1 MSNDSKPNSTKQEDD
16 STSICDVLKTD
27 TSEIIKKLE
36 SQAPT
41 LFQNYSNLYTEYLHM
56 FDDLFGTCYISEK
69 EFFDKLNIDPI
80 ILKQIKVNSESM
92 KKNYLDIIDMNT
104 KYLDE
109 YFKIRISTVKS
120 FDSFMHV
127 MMDSYAKT
135 LSQFNKS
142 LNVSEK

>member
-1 MSNDSKPNSTKQEDD
+1 MNDSSKSDIKNENDV
-16 STSICDVLKTD
+16 SICDVLKTD

-36 SQAPT
+36 SQVPSV
-41 LFQNYSNLYTEYLHM
+41 FQNYSNLYNEYLHM

-80 ILKQIKVNSESM
+80 ILKQIKTNSESM
-92 KKNYLDIIDMNT
+92 KKSYLELIDVNT

-109 YFKIRISTVKS
+109 YFKMRISAVKS
-120 FDSFMHV
+120 FDNLMHV
-127 MMDSYAKT
+127 MMESYAKT

-142 LNVSEK
+142 LN